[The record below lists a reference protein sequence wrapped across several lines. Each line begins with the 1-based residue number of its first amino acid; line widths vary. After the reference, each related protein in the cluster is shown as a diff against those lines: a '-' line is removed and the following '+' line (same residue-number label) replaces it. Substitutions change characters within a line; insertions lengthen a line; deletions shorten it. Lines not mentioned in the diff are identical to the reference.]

1 MQVLVVIAHVKVTTF
16 YVILWVLL
24 AVFFFLKSII
34 FVEIMI
40 VWYHTAHRSV
50 FLFWIIDSSL
60 GLILR
65 HIFFLDVW
73 DVLCAMYDFTCASL
87 RPLIIKNI
95 IFSLLS
101 GSNPIASNYSI
112 DNATRTRT
120 VIILNIDISSNV
132 LISIDINVNARMFTL
147 SVCLR

>member
-50 FLFWIIDSSL
+50 FLF
-60 GLILR
+60 
-65 HIFFLDVW
+65 
-73 DVLCAMYDFTCASL
+73 
-87 RPLIIKNI
+87 
-95 IFSLLS
+95 
-101 GSNPIASNYSI
+101 
-112 DNATRTRT
+112 
-120 VIILNIDISSNV
+120 
-132 LISIDINVNARMFTL
+132 
-147 SVCLR
+147 